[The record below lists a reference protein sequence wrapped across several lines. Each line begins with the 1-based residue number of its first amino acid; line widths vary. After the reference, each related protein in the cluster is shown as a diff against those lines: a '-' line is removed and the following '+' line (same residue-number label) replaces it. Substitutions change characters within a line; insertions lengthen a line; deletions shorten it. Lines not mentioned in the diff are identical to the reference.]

1 MATVPQYQIGQVKDR
16 PVSGGFQQIQTNSD
30 AFGAS
35 IAQAKIQQG
44 QAISQLGDQA
54 WEAAFKQRDVQDQ
67 ATLRERDNLLSAKIR
82 ELISDEGGYL
92 SLKGRNAIDAK
103 ADIERQLEEYR
114 KDLGKDLDQ
123 RIVGKYNQ
131 VADQRLLNAFSTIDG
146 HNRREGEA
154 WNQAERVAR
163 VESSIQNFAANFGND
178 AAMKLE
184 YDLGLREVNSQLL
197 DVYGIDA
204 SNPKDESE
212 QAIVNKSRLLFTSK
226 AHEAAI
232 ENYLANDMYQQ
243 ANDHFNDNKG
253 AIDATKYDEITKL
266 LNTYTRVGEINSK
279 VNEIRDEGG
288 DITMQLAKARSIDD
302 PVLSADVVKEIKA
315 RFNEDNEIRNY
326 NEGEAK
332 KRVDGAI
339 ANGART
345 RSDIDPADWDAMGE
359 TNQKIV
365 EDIFQQYED
374 AEDQRQD
381 EIKLEKEQE
390 ARDNVYNKLARG
402 LEITSYDL
410 MEMSGPDYYQYK
422 KNVRADLLLKQSDE
436 QKVAYD
442 KVNDLMADGLTYAE
456 IQKDHKELW
465 EGMSGEAQRQLKAIL
480 DTDAEKAKDDEQREL
495 YDNALAFIAETDPTD
510 LESEQAWIGEEMYRQ
525 MGGLYALA
533 VKEKIQQVI
542 DQDVTRTRT
551 AAQRAEDDA
560 YQKVLVLM
568 VEGAT
573 KEDLPEGLWK
583 QMSGTQQNSI
593 QNAINTEVA
602 AVNKAQLT
610 IKKQENYVN
619 LFQIAETD
627 PAAFQAID
635 LKIYSGL
642 LSDGNMT
649 KLLEMQA
656 NPDSVKMFLSNE
668 DFVKQALGSTGLDY
682 AKESLK
688 DSDDGRDIRR
698 FLAEVDKQTA
708 AHFTLTG
715 NQPSQADFQG
725 IVTRLMTDI
734 VWNAKGTNKEEPL
747 ILAMDN
753 ADDLFVKVPRMDGSG
768 KTDNMYLSEIKD
780 TDQAFYQ
787 TILKNNFLPMTQQ
800 NIVELST
807 VPRDHINSIV
817 KNMKDT
823 NFSPINVENIRKW
836 YYAVTR
842 K

>member
-35 IAQAKIQQG
+35 IAQANIQQG
-44 QAISQLGDQA
+44 QAISQLGDMA
-54 WEAAFKQRDVQDQ
+54 WDAAFKQRDVQDQ

-103 ADIERQLEEYR
+103 ANIERQLEEYR
-114 KDLGKDLDQ
+114 KELGKDLDQ

-184 YDLGLREVNSQLL
+184 YDLGLREVDSQLL

-212 QAIVNKSRLLFTSK
+212 QAIVDKARLLFTSK
-226 AHEAAI
+226 AHEAVI
-232 ENYLANDMYQQ
+232 ENYLANDMYPQ
-243 ANDHFNDNKG
+243 ANDHFNDNKS
-253 AIDATKYDEITKL
+253 AIDATKYDEIKTL
-266 LNTYTRVGEINSK
+266 LNTYTRVGKINK
-279 VNEIRDEGG
+279 EAQNIIDEGG
-288 DITMQLAKARSIDD
+288 DITSQLAKARSIDD

-315 RFNEDNEIRNY
+315 RFNEAEEINKY
-326 NEGEAK
+326 NQSQART
-332 KRVDGAI
+332 RVETAVAD
-339 ANGART
+339 GART
-345 RSDIDPADWDAMGE
+345 RGEIDPRDWNDMGGD
-359 TNQKIV
+359 NQRFF
-365 EDIFQQYED
+365 EDLFDQYEQNED
-374 AEDQRQD
+374 AIQD
-381 EIKLEKEQE
+381 EIKQEKEEE
-390 ARDNVYNKLARG
+390 ARQNVYRKYTRNEEVTTEDLLA
-402 LEITSYDL
+402 
-410 MEMSGPDYYQYK
+410 MSGTDYYNYK
-422 KNVRADLLLKQSDE
+422 KDVRADLLLE
-436 QKVAYD
+436 QDDIQKKAYD
-442 KVNDLMADGLTYAE
+442 DINNLMEEGLSYKD
-456 IQKDHKELW
+456 IQKDHKDLW
-465 EGMSGEAQRQLKAIL
+465 EAMSGVAQRQLKTIL
-480 DTDAEKAKDDEQREL
+480 ETNEKQEKDDYQKEL
-495 YDNALAFIAETDPTD
+495 YYSALDLIADGDPDAFI
-510 LESEQAWIGEEMYRQ
+510 SEATYNA
-525 MGGLYALA
+525 MGGLYELA
-533 VKEKIQQVI
+533 VKEKIQQLI
-542 DQDVTRTRT
+542 DQDITRTRT

-583 QMSGTQQNSI
+583 QMSGIQQNSI
-593 QNAINTEVA
+593 QNAIDTEEA

-627 PAAFQAID
+627 PATFQAID
-635 LKIYSGL
+635 LKLYSGL

-682 AKESLK
+682 NAESLK

-708 AHFTLTG
+708 AHFALTTK
-715 NQPSQADFQG
+715 QPTQAEFQG

-787 TILKNNFLPMTQQ
+787 TILKDNFLPMTQQ

>member
-35 IAQAKIQQG
+35 IAQANIQQG

-92 SLKGRNAIDAK
+92 SLKGRNAIDAREN
-103 ADIERQLEEYR
+103 IERQLEEYR
-114 KDLGKDLDQ
+114 KELGKDLDQ

-184 YDLGLREVNSQLL
+184 YDLGLREVDSQLL

-212 QAIVNKSRLLFTSK
+212 QAIVDKSRLLFTSK

-243 ANDHFNDNKG
+243 ANDHFNLNKG

-266 LNTYTRVGEINSK
+266 LNTYTRVGEINEQ
-279 VNEIRDEGG
+279 VNQIRGEGG

-326 NEGEAK
+326 NEAEAR

-339 ANGART
+339 ADGAKT
-345 RSDIDPADWDAMGE
+345 RADIDPADWAAMGD

-365 EDIFQQYED
+365 EDIFDQYEQNED
-374 AEDQRQD
+374 AIQD
-381 EIKLEKEQE
+381 EIKQEKEEE
-390 ARDNVYNKLARG
+390 ARQNVYRKYTRNEEVTTEDLLA
-402 LEITSYDL
+402 
-410 MEMSGPDYYQYK
+410 MSGTDYYNYK
-422 KNVRADLLLKQSDE
+422 KDVRADLLLE
-436 QKVAYD
+436 QDDIQKKAYD
-442 KVNDLMADGLTYAE
+442 DINNLMEEGLSYKD
-456 IQKDHKELW
+456 IQKDHKDLW
-465 EGMSGEAQRQLKAIL
+465 EAMSGVAQRQLKTIL
-480 DTDAEKAKDDEQREL
+480 ETNEKQEKDDFQKEL
-495 YDNALAFIAETDPTD
+495 YYSALDLIADGDPDAFISEETYN
-510 LESEQAWIGEEMYRQ
+510 A
-525 MGGLYALA
+525 MGGLYELA
-533 VKEKIQQVI
+533 VKEKIQQLI
-542 DQDVTRTRT
+542 DQDITRTRT
-551 AAQRAEDDA
+551 AAERDEDDA

-573 KEDLPEGLWK
+573 KEDLPEGLWQ
-583 QMSGTQQNSI
+583 QMSGIQQNSI
-593 QNAINTEVA
+593 QNAIDADVA

-619 LFQIAETD
+619 LFKIADTD
-627 PAAFQAID
+627 PATFQAID
-635 LKIYSGL
+635 LKLYSGL

-668 DFVKQALGSTGLDY
+668 DFVKQALGSVGLNY
-682 AKESLK
+682 QEESLK
-688 DSDDGRDIRR
+688 DSDDGDDIRR

-708 AHFTLTG
+708 AHFALTT
-715 NQPSQADFQG
+715 NQPNQAEFQG

-787 TILKNNFLPMTQQ
+787 TILKDNFLPMTQQ

-817 KNMKDT
+817 KNMKDS
-823 NFSPINVENIRKW
+823 NFSPINVQNIRKW

>member
-35 IAQAKIQQG
+35 IAQANIQQG

-103 ADIERQLEEYR
+103 ENIERQLEEYR
-114 KDLGKDLDQ
+114 KELGKDLDQ

-184 YDLGLREVNSQLL
+184 YDLGLREVDSQLL

-212 QAIVNKSRLLFTSK
+212 QAIVDKSRLLFTSK

-243 ANDHFNDNKG
+243 ANDHFNLNKG
-253 AIDATKYDEITKL
+253 AIDATKYDEIKTL
-266 LNTYTRVGEINSK
+266 LNTYTRVGKINK
-279 VNEIRDEGG
+279 EAQNIIDEGG
-288 DITMQLAKARSIDD
+288 DITSQLAKARSIDD

-315 RFNEDNEIRNY
+315 RFNEAEDINKY
-326 NEGEAK
+326 NQSQART
-332 KRVDGAI
+332 RVETAVAD
-339 ANGART
+339 GART
-345 RSDIDPADWDAMGE
+345 RGEIDPRDWNDMGGD
-359 TNQKIV
+359 NQRFF
-365 EDIFQQYED
+365 EDLFDQYEQNED
-374 AEDQRQD
+374 AIQD
-381 EIKLEKEQE
+381 EIKQEKEEE
-390 ARDNVYNKLARG
+390 ARQNVYRKYTRNEEVTTEDLLA
-402 LEITSYDL
+402 
-410 MEMSGPDYYQYK
+410 MSGTDYYNYK
-422 KNVRADLLLKQSDE
+422 KDVRADLLLE
-436 QKVAYD
+436 QDDIQKKAYD
-442 KVNDLMADGLTYAE
+442 DINNLMEEGLSYKD
-456 IQKDHKELW
+456 IQKDHKDLW
-465 EGMSGEAQRQLKAIL
+465 EAMSGVAQRQLKTIL
-480 DTDAEKAKDDEQREL
+480 ETNEKQEKDDYQKEL
-495 YDNALAFIAETDPTD
+495 YYSALDLIADGDPDAFI
-510 LESEQAWIGEEMYRQ
+510 SEATYNA
-525 MGGLYALA
+525 MGGLYELA
-533 VKEKIQQVI
+533 VKEKIQQLI
-542 DQDVTRTRT
+542 DQDITRTRT

-568 VEGAT
+568 VEGAS
-573 KEDLPEGLWK
+573 KEDLPEGLWQ

-593 QNAINTEVA
+593 QSAIDADVA
-602 AVNKAQLT
+602 ATNKAQLT

-619 LFQIAETD
+619 LFKIADTD
-627 PAAFQAID
+627 PATFQAID
-635 LKIYSGL
+635 LKLYSGL

-682 AKESLK
+682 AKESLN
-688 DSDDGRDIRR
+688 DSDDGKDIRR
-698 FLAEVDKQTA
+698 FLAEVDIQTA
-708 AHFTLTG
+708 AHFALTG
-715 NQPSQADFQG
+715 NQPTQAEFQG
-725 IVTRLMTDI
+725 IVTRLMTDL
-734 VWNAKGTNKEEPL
+734 VWNAKTLLDSQEPL
-747 ILAMDN
+747 ILGMDD
-753 ADDLFVKVPRMDGSG
+753 ADELFIKVPRMDGSG
-768 KTDNMYLSEIKD
+768 KTDNIFLSEIKD

-787 TILKNNFLPMTQQ
+787 TILKDNYLPMTQQ

-807 VPRDHINSIV
+807 IPRDDINAIV
-817 KNMKDT
+817 EAMNEIQWPV
-823 NFSPINVENIRKW
+823 SVQQIRKW
-836 YYAVTR
+836 YYDNNS

>member
-44 QAISQLGDQA
+44 QAISQLGDLA
-54 WEAAFKQRDVQDQ
+54 WDAAFKQRDVQDQ

-103 ADIERQLEEYR
+103 ANIERQLEEYR
-114 KDLGKDLDQ
+114 KELGKDLDQ

-131 VADQRLLNAFSTIDG
+131 LSDQRLLNAFSTIDG

-163 VESSIQNFAANFGND
+163 TESSIQNFAANFGNEQ
-178 AAMKLE
+178 AMALE
-184 YDLGLREVNSQLL
+184 YNLGLREVDSQLRDL
-197 DVYGIDA
+197 YGIDV
-204 SNPKDESE
+204 NNIKDESE
-212 QAIVNKSRLLFTSK
+212 QAIVDKARLLFTSK

-243 ANDHFNDNKG
+243 ANDHFNDNKS

-266 LNTYTRVGEINSK
+266 LNTYTRVGEINEK
-279 VNEIRDEGG
+279 VREIRDEGG
-288 DITMQLAKARSIDD
+288 DITMQLAKARSISD
-302 PVLSADVVKEIKA
+302 PVLSADVVSEIKA

-326 NEGEAK
+326 NEAEAK

-359 TNQKIV
+359 TNQRIV
-365 EDIFQQYED
+365 EDLFDQYEQNED
-374 AEDQRQD
+374 AIQD
-381 EIKLEKEQE
+381 EIKQEKEEE
-390 ARDNVYNKLARG
+390 ARQNVYRKYTRNEEVTTEDLLA
-402 LEITSYDL
+402 
-410 MEMSGPDYYQYK
+410 MSGTDYYNYK
-422 KNVRADLLLKQSDE
+422 KDVRADLLLE
-436 QKVAYD
+436 QDDIQKKAYD
-442 KVNDLMADGLTYAE
+442 DINNLMEEGLSYKD
-456 IQKDHKELW
+456 IQKDHKDLW
-465 EGMSGEAQRQLKAIL
+465 EAMSGVAQRQLKTIL
-480 DTDAEKAKDDEQREL
+480 ETNEKQEKDDYQKEL
-495 YDNALAFIAETDPTD
+495 YYSALDLIADGDPNAFISEETYN
-510 LESEQAWIGEEMYRQ
+510 A
-525 MGGLYALA
+525 MGGLYELA
-533 VKEKIQQVI
+533 VKEKIQQLV
-542 DQDVTRTRT
+542 DQDITRTRT
-551 AAQRAEDDA
+551 AASRAEDDA

-573 KEDLPEGLWK
+573 KEDLPEGLWQ

-593 QNAINTEVA
+593 QSAIDADVA
-602 AVNKAQLT
+602 ATNKAQLT

-619 LFQIAETD
+619 LFKIADTD

-635 LKIYSGL
+635 LKLYSGL

-682 AKESLK
+682 NAESLK
-688 DSDDGRDIRR
+688 DNDDGRDIRR

-708 AHFTLTG
+708 AHFALTG
-715 NQPSQADFQG
+715 NQPTQAEFQG
-725 IVTRLMTDI
+725 IVTRLMTDL
-734 VWNAKGTNKEEPL
+734 VWNATGINEQEPL
-747 ILAMDN
+747 ILALDE

-787 TILKNNFLPMTQQ
+787 TILKDNFLPMTQQ

-836 YYAVTR
+836 YYAVAR

>member
-44 QAISQLGDQA
+44 QAISQLGDLA
-54 WEAAFKQRDVQDQ
+54 WDAAFKQRDVQDQ

-103 ADIERQLEEYR
+103 ANIERQLEEYR
-114 KDLGKDLDQ
+114 KELGKDLDQ

-131 VADQRLLNAFSTIDG
+131 LSDQRLLNAFSTIDG

-163 VESSIQNFAANFGND
+163 TESSIQNFAANFGNEQ
-178 AAMKLE
+178 AMALE
-184 YDLGLREVNSQLL
+184 YNLGLREVDSQLRDL
-197 DVYGIDA
+197 YGIDV
-204 SNPKDESE
+204 NNIKDESE
-212 QAIVNKSRLLFTSK
+212 QAIVDKARLLFTSK

-243 ANDHFNDNKG
+243 ANDHFNDNKS

-266 LNTYTRVGEINSK
+266 LNTYTRVGEINEK
-279 VNEIRDEGG
+279 VREIRDEGG
-288 DITMQLAKARSIDD
+288 DITMQLAKARSISD
-302 PVLSADVVKEIKA
+302 PVLSADVVSEIKA

-326 NEGEAK
+326 NEAEAK

-359 TNQKIV
+359 TNQRIV
-365 EDIFQQYED
+365 EDLFDQYEQNED
-374 AEDQRQD
+374 AIQD
-381 EIKLEKEQE
+381 EIKQEKEEE
-390 ARDNVYNKLARG
+390 ARQNVYRKYTRNEEVTTEDLLA
-402 LEITSYDL
+402 
-410 MEMSGPDYYQYK
+410 MSGTDYYNYK
-422 KNVRADLLLKQSDE
+422 KDVRADLLLE
-436 QKVAYD
+436 QDDIQKKAYD
-442 KVNDLMADGLTYAE
+442 DINNLMEEGLSYKD
-456 IQKDHKELW
+456 IQKDHKDLW
-465 EGMSGEAQRQLKAIL
+465 EAMSGVAQRQLKTIL
-480 DTDAEKAKDDEQREL
+480 ETNEKQEKDDYQKEL
-495 YDNALAFIAETDPTD
+495 YYSALDLIADGDPNAFISEETYN
-510 LESEQAWIGEEMYRQ
+510 A
-525 MGGLYALA
+525 MGGLYELA
-533 VKEKIQQVI
+533 VKEKIQQLV
-542 DQDVTRTRT
+542 DQDITRTRT
-551 AAQRAEDDA
+551 AASRAEDDA

-573 KEDLPEGLWK
+573 KEDLPEGLWQ

-593 QNAINTEVA
+593 QSAIDADVA
-602 AVNKAQLT
+602 ATNKAQLT

-619 LFQIAETD
+619 LFKIADTD

-635 LKIYSGL
+635 LKLYSGL

-682 AKESLK
+682 NAESLK
-688 DSDDGRDIRR
+688 DNDDGRDIRR

-708 AHFTLTG
+708 AHFALTG
-715 NQPSQADFQG
+715 NQPTQAEFQG
-725 IVTRLMTDI
+725 IVTRLMTDL
-734 VWNAKGTNKEEPL
+734 VWNATGINEQEPL
-747 ILAMDN
+747 ILALDE

-787 TILKNNFLPMTQQ
+787 TILKDNFLPMTQQ

>member
-16 PVSGGFQQIQTNSD
+16 AVSGGFQQIQTNSD

-54 WEAAFKQRDVQDQ
+54 WQAAFKQRDIQDQ

-82 ELISDEGGYL
+82 ELISDDGGYL

-114 KDLGKDLDQ
+114 KKLGKDLDQ
-123 RIVGKYNQ
+123 RIAGKYNQ
-131 VADQRLLNAFSTIDG
+131 VADQRLLNAFNTIDG
-146 HNRREGEA
+146 HNRREGEV

-184 YDLGLREVNSQLL
+184 YDLGLREVDSQLL

-212 QAIVNKSRLLFTSK
+212 QAIVDKSRLLFTSK

-232 ENYLANDMYQQ
+232 ENYLANDQYPR

-266 LNTYTRVGEINSK
+266 LNTYTRVGEINEK
-279 VNEIRDEGG
+279 VREIRDEGG
-288 DITMQLAKARSIDD
+288 DITQQLTRARSIDD

-315 RFNEDNEIRNY
+315 RFNEDNEILQF
-326 NEGEAK
+326 NEAEAR
-332 KRVDGAI
+332 KRVNGDI
-339 ANGART
+339 ADGART
-345 RSDIDPADWDAMGE
+345 RADIDPKDWDAMGE
-359 TNQKIV
+359 TNQKAV

-381 EIKLEKEQE
+381 EIKVEKEKE
-390 ARDNVYNKLARG
+390 ARDNVYLKLSRG
-402 LEITSYDL
+402 QEVMPDDL
-410 MEMSGPDYYQYK
+410 LAMSGPDYYQYK
-422 KNVRADLLLKQSDE
+422 KNVRADLLTE
-436 QKVAYD
+436 QDDIQKKAYD
-442 KVNDLMADGLTYAE
+442 DINNLMEDGLTYKE
-456 IQKDHKELW
+456 LQKDHKKLW
-465 EGMSGEAQRQLKAIL
+465 ETMSGLAQRQLKVIL
-480 DTDAEKAKDDEQREL
+480 DADLEKDKLDNQKEL
-495 YDNALAFIAETDPTD
+495 YHSALAFIADTDPAD
-510 LESEQAWIGEEMYRQ
+510 LQSEQAFITQDMYRQ
-525 MGGLYALA
+525 MGGLYELA
-533 VKEKIQQVI
+533 VKDKIQSLI
-542 DQDVTRTRT
+542 DQDITRTRT

-560 YQKVLVLM
+560 YSSVLKLM
-568 VEGAT
+568 VTGVT
-573 KEDLPEGLWK
+573 KEDLPEGLWE
-583 QMSGTQQNSI
+583 QMSGPQQNTIQNSI
-593 QNAINTEVA
+593 DADVATE
-602 AVNKAQLT
+602 NKAKLAIQ
-610 IKKQENYVN
+610 KQKNYVS
-619 LFQIAETD
+619 LFQLAETE
-627 PAAFQAID
+627 PQAFQAID

-656 NPDSVKMFLSNE
+656 NPDSVKLFLSND

-682 AKESLK
+682 TKESLT
-688 DSDDGRDIRR
+688 DTDEGRDIRR

-708 AHFTLTG
+708 AHFALTG
-715 NQPSQADFQG
+715 NQPTQAEFQG
-725 IVTRLMTDI
+725 IVTRLMTDL
-734 VWNAKGTNKEEPL
+734 VWNNDNINEQEPL
-747 ILAMDN
+747 ILGMDQ
-753 ADDLFVKVPRMDGSG
+753 ADKLYIEVPRMDGSG
-768 KTDNMYLSEIKD
+768 KTTDIYLKDIKEV
-780 TDQAFYQ
+780 DQAFYQ
-787 TILKNNFLPMTQQ
+787 TILKDNFLPMTQQ

-807 VPRDHINSIV
+807 IPRDDINSIV
-817 KNMKDT
+817 EAMNKIEWPV
-823 NFSPINVENIRKW
+823 SVQSIRKW
-836 YYAVTR
+836 YYDNNS

>member
-82 ELISDEGGYL
+82 ALISDEGGYL

-114 KDLGKDLDQ
+114 KELGKDLDQ

-131 VADQRLLNAFSTIDG
+131 LSDQRLLNAFSTIDG

-163 VESSIQNFAANFGND
+163 TESSIQNFAANFGNKE
-178 AAMKLE
+178 AMALE
-184 YDLGLREVNSQLL
+184 YNLGLREVNSQLL
-197 DVYGIDA
+197 DVYGIDV
-204 SNPKDESE
+204 NNIKDDSE
-212 QAIVNKSRLLFTSK
+212 QAIVDKARLLFTSK

-232 ENYLANDMYQQ
+232 ENYLANDMYPQ
-243 ANDHFNDNKG
+243 ANDHFNDNKS
-253 AIDATKYDEITKL
+253 AIDATKYDEIKTL
-266 LNTYTRVGEINSK
+266 LNTYTRVGKINK
-279 VNEIRDEGG
+279 EAQNIIDEGG

-315 RFNEDNEIRNY
+315 RFKEAEDIKKY
-326 NEGEAK
+326 NQSQART
-332 KRVDGAI
+332 RVETAVAD
-339 ANGART
+339 GART
-345 RSDIDPADWDAMGE
+345 RGEIDPRDWNDMGGD
-359 TNQKIV
+359 NQRFF
-365 EDIFQQYED
+365 EDLFDQYEQNED
-374 AEDQRQD
+374 AIQD
-381 EIKLEKEQE
+381 EIKQEKEEE
-390 ARDNVYNKLARG
+390 ARQNVYRKYTRNEEVTIEDLLA
-402 LEITSYDL
+402 
-410 MEMSGPDYYQYK
+410 MSGTDYYNYK
-422 KNVRADLLLKQSDE
+422 KDVRADLLLE
-436 QKVAYD
+436 QDDIQKKAYD
-442 KVNDLMADGLTYAE
+442 DINNLMEEGLSYAD
-456 IQKDHKELW
+456 IQKDHKDLW
-465 EGMSGEAQRQLKAIL
+465 EAMSGVAQRQLKTIL
-480 DTDAEKAKDDEQREL
+480 ETNEKQEKDDYQKEL
-495 YDNALAFIAETDPTD
+495 YYSALDLIADGDPNAFISEETYN
-510 LESEQAWIGEEMYRQ
+510 A
-525 MGGLYALA
+525 MGGLYELA
-533 VKEKIQQVI
+533 VKEKIQQLV
-542 DQDVTRTRT
+542 DQDITRTRT
-551 AAQRAEDDA
+551 AAERAEDDA

-568 VEGAT
+568 VEGAS
-573 KEDLPEGLWK
+573 KEDLPEGLWQ
-583 QMSGTQQNSI
+583 QMSGIQQNSI
-593 QNAINTEVA
+593 QSAIDADVA
-602 AVNKAQLT
+602 ATNKAQLT

-635 LKIYSGL
+635 LKLYSGL

-668 DFVKQALGSTGLDY
+668 DFVKQALGSTGLNYDTG
-682 AKESLK
+682 ALANTKE
-688 DSDDGRDIRR
+688 GRDIRR

-708 AHFTLTG
+708 AHFALTTK
-715 NQPSQADFQG
+715 QPTQAEFQG
-725 IVTRLMTDI
+725 IVTRLMTDL
-734 VWNAKGTNKEEPL
+734 VWNANTVIDSQEPL
-747 ILAMDN
+747 ILGMDD
-753 ADDLFVKVPRMDGSG
+753 ADELFIKVPRMDGSG
-768 KTDNMYLSEIKD
+768 KTDNIFLAEIKD

-787 TILKNNFLPMTQQ
+787 TILKDNFLPMTQQ

-807 VPRDHINSIV
+807 IPRDDINAIV
-817 KNMKDT
+817 EAMNEIEWPV
-823 NFSPINVENIRKW
+823 SVQQIRKW
-836 YYAVTR
+836 YYDNNS

>member
-44 QAISQLGDQA
+44 QAISQLGDLA
-54 WEAAFKQRDVQDQ
+54 WDAAFKQRDVQDQ

-103 ADIERQLEEYR
+103 ANIERQLEEYR
-114 KDLGKDLDQ
+114 KELGKDLDQ

-131 VADQRLLNAFSTIDG
+131 LSDQRLLNAFSTIDG

-163 VESSIQNFAANFGND
+163 TESSIQNFAANFGNEQ
-178 AAMKLE
+178 AMALE
-184 YDLGLREVNSQLL
+184 YNLGLREVDSQLRDL
-197 DVYGIDA
+197 YGIDV
-204 SNPKDESE
+204 NNIKDESE
-212 QAIVNKSRLLFTSK
+212 QAIVDKARLLFTSK

-243 ANDHFNDNKG
+243 ANDHFNDNKS

-266 LNTYTRVGEINSK
+266 LNTYTRVGEINEK
-279 VNEIRDEGG
+279 VREIRDEGG
-288 DITMQLAKARSIDD
+288 DITMQLAKARSISD
-302 PVLSADVVKEIKA
+302 PVLSADVVSEIKA

-326 NEGEAK
+326 NEAEAK

-359 TNQKIV
+359 TNQRIV
-365 EDIFQQYED
+365 EDLFDQYEQNED
-374 AEDQRQD
+374 AIQD
-381 EIKLEKEQE
+381 EIKQEKEEE
-390 ARDNVYNKLARG
+390 ARQNVYRKYTRNEEVTTEDLLA
-402 LEITSYDL
+402 
-410 MEMSGPDYYQYK
+410 MSGTDYYNYK
-422 KNVRADLLLKQSDE
+422 KDVRADLLLE
-436 QKVAYD
+436 QDDIQKKAYD
-442 KVNDLMADGLTYAE
+442 DINNLMEEGLSYKD
-456 IQKDHKELW
+456 IQKDHKDLW
-465 EGMSGEAQRQLKAIL
+465 EAMSGVAQRQLKTIL
-480 DTDAEKAKDDEQREL
+480 ETNEKQEKDDYQKEL
-495 YDNALAFIAETDPTD
+495 YYSALDLIADGDPNAFISEETYN
-510 LESEQAWIGEEMYRQ
+510 A
-525 MGGLYALA
+525 MGGLYELA
-533 VKEKIQQVI
+533 VKEKIQQLV
-542 DQDVTRTRT
+542 DQDITRTRT
-551 AAQRAEDDA
+551 AASRAEDDA

-573 KEDLPEGLWK
+573 KEDLPEGLWQ

-593 QNAINTEVA
+593 QSAIDADVA
-602 AVNKAQLT
+602 ATNKAQLT

-619 LFQIAETD
+619 LFKIADTD

-635 LKIYSGL
+635 LKLYSGL

-682 AKESLK
+682 NAESLK
-688 DSDDGRDIRR
+688 DNDDGRDIRR

-708 AHFTLTG
+708 AHFALTG
-715 NQPSQADFQG
+715 NQPTQAEFQG
-725 IVTRLMTDI
+725 IVTRLMTDL
-734 VWNAKGTNKEEPL
+734 VWNATGINEQEPL
-747 ILAMDN
+747 ILALDE

-787 TILKNNFLPMTQQ
+787 TILKDNFLPMTEQ

>member
-44 QAISQLGDQA
+44 QAISQLGDLA
-54 WEAAFKQRDVQDQ
+54 WDAAFKQRDVQDQ

-103 ADIERQLEEYR
+103 ANIERQLEEYR
-114 KDLGKDLDQ
+114 KELGKDLDQ

-131 VADQRLLNAFSTIDG
+131 LSDQRLLNAFSTIDG

-163 VESSIQNFAANFGND
+163 TESSIQNFAANFGNEQ
-178 AAMKLE
+178 AMALE
-184 YDLGLREVNSQLL
+184 YNLGLREVDSQLRDL
-197 DVYGIDA
+197 YGIDV
-204 SNPKDESE
+204 NNIKDESE
-212 QAIVNKSRLLFTSK
+212 QAIVDKARLLFTSK

-243 ANDHFNDNKG
+243 ANDHFNDNKS

-266 LNTYTRVGEINSK
+266 LNTYTRVGEINEK
-279 VNEIRDEGG
+279 VREIRDEGG
-288 DITMQLAKARSIDD
+288 DITMQLAKARSISD
-302 PVLSADVVKEIKA
+302 PVLSADVVSEIKA

-326 NEGEAK
+326 NEAEAK

-359 TNQKIV
+359 TNQRIV
-365 EDIFQQYED
+365 EDLFDQYEQNED
-374 AEDQRQD
+374 AIQD
-381 EIKLEKEQE
+381 EIKQEKEEE
-390 ARDNVYNKLARG
+390 ARQNVYRQYTRNEEVTTEDLLA
-402 LEITSYDL
+402 
-410 MEMSGPDYYQYK
+410 MSGTDYYNYK
-422 KNVRADLLLKQSDE
+422 KDVRADLLLE
-436 QKVAYD
+436 QDDIQKKAYD
-442 KVNDLMADGLTYAE
+442 DINNLMEEGLSYKD
-456 IQKDHKELW
+456 IQKDHKDLW
-465 EGMSGEAQRQLKAIL
+465 EAMSGVAQRQLKTIL
-480 DTDAEKAKDDEQREL
+480 ETNEKQEKDDYQKEL
-495 YDNALAFIAETDPTD
+495 YYSALDLIADGDPNAFISEETYN
-510 LESEQAWIGEEMYRQ
+510 A
-525 MGGLYALA
+525 MGGLYELA
-533 VKEKIQQVI
+533 VKEKIQQLV
-542 DQDVTRTRT
+542 DQDITRTRT
-551 AAQRAEDDA
+551 AASRAEDDA

-573 KEDLPEGLWK
+573 KEDLPEGLWQ

-593 QNAINTEVA
+593 QSAIDADVA
-602 AVNKAQLT
+602 ATNKAQLT

-619 LFQIAETD
+619 LFKIADTD

-635 LKIYSGL
+635 LKLYSGL

-682 AKESLK
+682 NAESLK
-688 DSDDGRDIRR
+688 DNDDGRDIRR

-708 AHFTLTG
+708 AHFALTG
-715 NQPSQADFQG
+715 NQPTQAEFQG
-725 IVTRLMTDI
+725 IVTRLMTDL
-734 VWNAKGTNKEEPL
+734 VWNATGINEQEPL
-747 ILAMDN
+747 ILALDE

-787 TILKNNFLPMTQQ
+787 TILKDNFLPMTQQ

>member
-35 IAQAKIQQG
+35 IAQANIQQG

-103 ADIERQLEEYR
+103 ANIERQLEEYR
-114 KDLGKDLDQ
+114 KELGKDLDQ

-154 WNQAERVAR
+154 WNQSERVAR
-163 VESSIQNFAANFGND
+163 VESSIQNYAANFGND

-184 YDLGLREVNSQLL
+184 YDLGLREVDSQLL
-197 DVYGIDA
+197 DVYGIDV
-204 SNPKDESE
+204 NNIKDESE
-212 QAIVNKSRLLFTSK
+212 QAIVDKSRLLFTSK

-243 ANDHFNDNKG
+243 ANDHFNLNKG
-253 AIDATKYDEITKL
+253 AIDATNYDEITKL
-266 LNTYTRVGEINSK
+266 LNTYTRVGQINEQ
-279 VNEIRDEGG
+279 VNQIRGEGG
-288 DITMQLAKARSIDD
+288 DITMQLAKARSIND
-302 PVLSADVVKEIKA
+302 PVLAADVVKEIKA
-315 RFNEDNEIRNY
+315 RFNEENEILQF
-326 NEGEAK
+326 NEGEAR

-345 RSDIDPADWDAMGE
+345 RADIDPKDWDAMGE
-359 TNQKIV
+359 TNQKAV

-374 AEDQRQD
+374 NEDQRQD
-381 EIKLEKEQE
+381 ELKVEKEAA
-390 ARDNVYNKLARG
+390 ARENVYLKLSRG
-402 LEITSYDL
+402 QEVTTDDL
-410 MEMSGPDYYQYK
+410 LEMSGTDYYQYK
-422 KNVRADLLLKQSDE
+422 KNVRADLLTEQDDA

-442 KVNDLMADGLTYAE
+442 KVNGLMAEGMTYAE

-465 EGMSGEAQRQLKAIL
+465 DGMSGEAQRQLKTIL
-480 DTDAEKAKDDEQREL
+480 DTDAEKAKDDEQKEL
-495 YDNALAFIAETDPTD
+495 YDSALAFIADTDPAD
-510 LESEQAWIGEEMYRQ
+510 LETEQAWIGEEMYRQ

-551 AAQRAEDDA
+551 AAERAEDDA
-560 YQKVLVLM
+560 YQQVLVLM

-573 KEDLPEGLWK
+573 KEDLPEGLWQ
-583 QMSGTQQNSI
+583 QMSGTQQNTI
-593 QNAINTEVA
+593 QNAIDAEVA
-602 AVNKAQLT
+602 SVNKAQLT
-610 IKKQENYVN
+610 IKKQENYVS
-619 LFQIAETD
+619 LFQLAETN
-627 PAAFQAID
+627 PQAFQAID

-682 AKESLK
+682 NAESLK

-708 AHFTLTG
+708 AHFSLTG
-715 NQPSQADFQG
+715 NQPNQAEFQG
-725 IVTRLMTDI
+725 IVTRLMTDL
-734 VWNAKGTNKEEPL
+734 VWNATGINEQEPL
-747 ILAMDN
+747 ILALDE
-753 ADDLFVKVPRMDGSG
+753 AEELYIEVPRMDGSG
-768 KTDNMYLSEIKD
+768 KTTNIFLKDIKD

-787 TILKNNFLPMTQQ
+787 TILKDNFLPMTQQ

-807 VPRDHINSIV
+807 IPRDDINAIV
-817 KNMKDT
+817 EAMNEIKWPV
-823 NFSPINVENIRKW
+823 SVQSIRKW
-836 YYAVTR
+836 YYDNNS

>member
-35 IAQAKIQQG
+35 IAQANIQQG

-92 SLKGRNAIDAK
+92 SLKGRNAIDAREN
-103 ADIERQLEEYR
+103 IERQLEEYR
-114 KDLGKDLDQ
+114 KELGKDLDQ

-184 YDLGLREVNSQLL
+184 YDLGLREVDSQLL

-212 QAIVNKSRLLFTSK
+212 QAIVDKSRLLFTSK

-243 ANDHFNDNKG
+243 ANDHFNLNKG

-266 LNTYTRVGEINSK
+266 LNTYTRVGEINEQ
-279 VNEIRDEGG
+279 VNQIRGEGG

-326 NEGEAK
+326 NEAEAR

-339 ANGART
+339 ADGAKT
-345 RSDIDPADWDAMGE
+345 RADIDPADWAAMGD

-365 EDIFQQYED
+365 EDIFDQYEQNED
-374 AEDQRQD
+374 AIQD
-381 EIKLEKEQE
+381 EIKQEKEEE
-390 ARDNVYNKLARG
+390 ARQNVYRKYTRNEEVTTEDLLA
-402 LEITSYDL
+402 
-410 MEMSGPDYYQYK
+410 MSGTDYYNYK
-422 KNVRADLLLKQSDE
+422 KDVRADLLLE
-436 QKVAYD
+436 QDDIQKKAYD
-442 KVNDLMADGLTYAE
+442 DINNLMEEGLSYKD
-456 IQKDHKELW
+456 IQKDHKDLW
-465 EGMSGEAQRQLKAIL
+465 EAMSGVAQRQLKTIL
-480 DTDAEKAKDDEQREL
+480 ETNEKQEKDDFQKEL
-495 YDNALAFIAETDPTD
+495 YYSALDLIADGDPDAFISEETYN
-510 LESEQAWIGEEMYRQ
+510 A
-525 MGGLYALA
+525 MGGLYELA
-533 VKEKIQQVI
+533 VKEKIQQLI
-542 DQDVTRTRT
+542 DQDITRTRT
-551 AAQRAEDDA
+551 AAERDEDDA

-573 KEDLPEGLWK
+573 KEDLPEGLWQ
-583 QMSGTQQNSI
+583 QMSGIQQNSI
-593 QNAINTEVA
+593 QNAIDADVA

-619 LFQIAETD
+619 LFKIADTD
-627 PAAFQAID
+627 PATFQAID
-635 LKIYSGL
+635 LKLYSGL

-668 DFVKQALGSTGLDY
+668 DFVKQALGSVGLNY
-682 AKESLK
+682 QEESLK

-708 AHFTLTG
+708 AHFALTT
-715 NQPSQADFQG
+715 NQPNQAEFQG

-787 TILKNNFLPMTQQ
+787 TILKDNFLPMTQQ

-817 KNMKDT
+817 KNMKDS
-823 NFSPINVENIRKW
+823 NFSPINVQNIRKW

>member
-82 ELISDEGGYL
+82 ALISDEGGYL

-114 KDLGKDLDQ
+114 KELGKDLDQ

-131 VADQRLLNAFSTIDG
+131 LSDQRLLNAFSTIDG

-163 VESSIQNFAANFGND
+163 TESSIQNFAANFGNKE
-178 AAMKLE
+178 AMALE
-184 YDLGLREVNSQLL
+184 YNLGLREVNSQLL
-197 DVYGIDA
+197 DVYGIDV
-204 SNPKDESE
+204 NNIKDDSE
-212 QAIVNKSRLLFTSK
+212 QAIVDKARLLFTSK

-232 ENYLANDMYQQ
+232 ENYLANDMYPQ
-243 ANDHFNDNKG
+243 ANDHFNDNKS
-253 AIDATKYDEITKL
+253 AIDATKYDEIKTL
-266 LNTYTRVGEINSK
+266 LNTYTRVGKINK
-279 VNEIRDEGG
+279 EAQNIIDEGG

-315 RFNEDNEIRNY
+315 RFKEAEDIKKY
-326 NEGEAK
+326 NQSQART
-332 KRVDGAI
+332 RVETAVAD
-339 ANGART
+339 GART
-345 RSDIDPADWDAMGE
+345 RGEIDPRDWNDMGGD
-359 TNQKIV
+359 NQRFF
-365 EDIFQQYED
+365 EDLFDQYEQNED
-374 AEDQRQD
+374 AIQD
-381 EIKLEKEQE
+381 EIKQEKEEE
-390 ARDNVYNKLARG
+390 ARQNVYRKYTRNEEVTIEDLLA
-402 LEITSYDL
+402 
-410 MEMSGPDYYQYK
+410 MSGTDYYNYK
-422 KNVRADLLLKQSDE
+422 KDVRADLLLE
-436 QKVAYD
+436 QDDIQKKAYD
-442 KVNDLMADGLTYAE
+442 DINNLMEEGLSYAD
-456 IQKDHKELW
+456 IQKDHKDLW
-465 EGMSGEAQRQLKAIL
+465 EAMSGVAQRQLKTIL
-480 DTDAEKAKDDEQREL
+480 ETNEKQEKDDYQKEL
-495 YDNALAFIAETDPTD
+495 YYSALDLIADGDPNAFISEETYN
-510 LESEQAWIGEEMYRQ
+510 A
-525 MGGLYALA
+525 MGGLYELA
-533 VKEKIQQVI
+533 VKEKIQQLV
-542 DQDVTRTRT
+542 DQDITRTRT
-551 AAQRAEDDA
+551 AAERAEDDA

-573 KEDLPEGLWK
+573 KEDLPEGLWQ
-583 QMSGTQQNSI
+583 QMSGIQQNSI
-593 QNAINTEVA
+593 QSAIDADVA
-602 AVNKAQLT
+602 ATNKAQLT

-635 LKIYSGL
+635 LKLYSGL

-668 DFVKQALGSTGLDY
+668 DFVKQALGSTGLNYDTG
-682 AKESLK
+682 ALANTKE
-688 DSDDGRDIRR
+688 GRDIRR

-708 AHFTLTG
+708 AHFALTTK
-715 NQPSQADFQG
+715 QPTQAEFQG
-725 IVTRLMTDI
+725 IVTRLMTDL
-734 VWNAKGTNKEEPL
+734 VWNANTVIDSQEPL
-747 ILAMDN
+747 ILGMDD
-753 ADDLFVKVPRMDGSG
+753 ADELFIKVPRMDGSG
-768 KTDNMYLSEIKD
+768 KTDNIFLAEIKD

-787 TILKNNFLPMTQQ
+787 TILKDNFLPMTQQ

-807 VPRDHINSIV
+807 IPRDDINAIV
-817 KNMKDT
+817 EAMNEIEWPV
-823 NFSPINVENIRKW
+823 SVQQIRKW
-836 YYAVTR
+836 YYDNNS